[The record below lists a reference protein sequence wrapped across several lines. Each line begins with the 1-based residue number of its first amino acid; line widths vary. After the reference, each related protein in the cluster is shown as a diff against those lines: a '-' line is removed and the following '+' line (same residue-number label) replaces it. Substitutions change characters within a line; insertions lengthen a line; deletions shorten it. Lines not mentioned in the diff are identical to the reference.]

1 MGKIIKSNRILILSL
16 LMILGT
22 KNVESQSHLNTIE
35 ASVTQ
40 DMASNFYGGIKSG
53 YAYLGLINLD
63 FTLSSESMN
72 LWENGTLRIH
82 IQNTYGQTPTENLV
96 GDIQVFSNI
105 ENGTY
110 TYLYQFWYQ
119 HQIGDFSFLIGKHDL
134 NEAFFTSDYA
144 GEYINSSFGIMPVA
158 SLNVPVSIFPMTTL
172 GFVGSY
178 DFNKSLSL
186 KGGVYNGRP
195 GEITHNNF
203 GTNLNLNKNNGLF
216 YVGEFHFKDIIR
228 NKPGIYKIGYFHHSG
243 EFQKL
248 TTSESYQKGVSGI
261 YFIADQSVLLEGNDK
276 QQGLGTMFQAGYS
289 PAGSS
294 LNDFYMAYGLNYT
307 GLFPGRDS
315 DKLGFAIAHASINNT
330 YFKQCRENYQT
341 CETALELT
349 YKYHL
354 FDNLVV
360 QPNMQYIIHPGMQK
374 CYKNAFV
381 GMIRINWRYN

>member
-1 MGKIIKSNRILILSL
+1 MKKIIKSNSILILSL
-16 LMILGT
+16 LMFLVI
-22 KNVESQSHLNTIE
+22 KNVESQNHENVIE
-35 ASVTQ
+35 ASITQ
-40 DMASNFYGGIKSG
+40 DMANNFYGGMKSG
-53 YAYLGLINLD
+53 NAYLGLINLD
-63 FTLSSESMN
+63 FSLRSESMN
-72 LWENGTLRIH
+72 LWENGTFRIH

-110 TYLYQFWYQ
+110 TYLYQFWYKQ
-119 HQIGDFSFLIGKHDL
+119 QIGNFSFLIGKHDL
-134 NEAFFTSDYA
+134 NEAFFASDYA
-144 GEYINSSFGIMPVA
+144 GEYINSSFGIMPIA

-172 GFVGSY
+172 GFVSNY
-178 DFNKSLSL
+178 DLNETMSLR
-186 KGGVYNGRP
+186 GGIYNGRP

-216 YVGEFHFKDIIR
+216 YVGEFHFKNIIE
-228 NKPGIYKIGYFHHSG
+228 NKPGTYKVGYFHHSG

-248 TTSESYQKGVSGI
+248 DSPESKQKGAAGI
-261 YFIADQSVLLEGNDK
+261 YFIADQSVFLEGSDQ

-289 PAGSS
+289 PASS
-294 LNDFYMAYGLNYT
+294 SVNDFYLAYGLNYT

-315 DKLGFAIAHASINNT
+315 DKLGLAVAHASLNNT
-330 YFKQCRENYQT
+330 YFNQNRANYRT

-360 QPNMQYIIHPGMQK
+360 QPNMQYIIHPGMQNN
-374 CYKNAFV
+374 YDNAFV
-381 GMIRINWRYN
+381 GMIRVNWSYN